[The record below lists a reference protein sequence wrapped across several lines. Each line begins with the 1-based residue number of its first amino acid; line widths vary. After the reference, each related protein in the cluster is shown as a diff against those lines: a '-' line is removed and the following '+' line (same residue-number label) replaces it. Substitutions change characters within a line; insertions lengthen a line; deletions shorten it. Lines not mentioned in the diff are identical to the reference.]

1 MQDPPANLK
10 RGPTVLEAA
19 SEDEDPFHVRLHE
32 LSRKLST
39 LSPATFEVERAKN
52 KNLENVDD
60 ADGVCSGHSTS
71 R

>member
-1 MQDPPANLK
+1 MKTAKFVQKTRCCFPEEP
-10 RGPTVLEAA
+10 
-19 SEDEDPFHVRLHE
+19 SEGDPFHTKLHE

-39 LSPATFEVERAKN
+39 LSPATFEIERAKN